1 MSVQQPE
8 AQKAAESPT
17 LKILH
22 QQKDLNLPGE
32 KTALATVAH
41 VPFRLR
47 TRQHA
52 GDWAPLAGALRSSAV
67 LP

>member
-1 MSVQQPE
+1 MRQPE
-8 AQKAAESPT
+8 VREAVESPI

-22 QQKDLNLPGE
+22 QQKDLNLRGE
-32 KTALATVAH
+32 KIALATVAH
-41 VPFRLR
+41 FKFRLR

-52 GDWAPLAGALRSSAV
+52 GDWAPLAGTLQSSEV